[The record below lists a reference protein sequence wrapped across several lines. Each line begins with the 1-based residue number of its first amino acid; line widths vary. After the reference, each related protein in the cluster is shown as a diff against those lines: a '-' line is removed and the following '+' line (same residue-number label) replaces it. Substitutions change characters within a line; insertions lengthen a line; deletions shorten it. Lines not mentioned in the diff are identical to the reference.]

1 MPNYELEEIK
11 KIRKKLELTQTEL
24 ADRAGVSQS
33 LIAKIEAG
41 RIDPTYSKTKK
52 IFAALSDL
60 EKKEEIKAEQ
70 LMTTRIISVASS
82 DSTKDSIEKMK
93 KFQISQ
99 LPVIDNHKLIG
110 LVSES
115 IILDAMLNAKG
126 NQVRDIMQEA
136 PPIVS
141 KTTSI
146 QVVSSLLKHFPM
158 VAVSEEGKLVGIIT
172 KSDLLGKLYKG

>member
-1 MPNYELEEIK
+1 MTYELEEVK
-11 KIRKKLELTQTEL
+11 KIRKKLGMTQTEL
-24 ADRAGVSQS
+24 ANRAGVSQS
-33 LIAKIEAG
+33 LIAKIESG
-41 RIDPTYSKTKK
+41 RIDPTYTKTKK

-70 LMTTRIISVASS
+70 LMTNKIISVSS
-82 DSTKDSIEKMK
+82 GTSIKEAIGKMK

-99 LPVIDNHKLIG
+99 MPVMDDSKVMG

-115 IILDAMLNAKG
+115 IILDALLKSKG
-126 NQVRDIMQEA
+126 KTVKDVMQEA

-146 QVVSSLLKHFPM
+146 QVVSNLLKHYPM
-158 VAVSEEGKLVGIIT
+158 VMVSEEGRLIGLIT